1 MEEGSSPVSSEQ
13 DDQDDVL
20 MSVSFNQDGGCL
32 AVATANGFRICNVS
46 PYQETF
52 RRVLASSAAS
62 PAGGGAIG
70 TVAMLF
76 RCNLLCLTGGGAIR
90 SLHTNANF
98 YCPPNKVLI
107 WDDHLGRCIGE
118 LSFRQCVL
126 AVKLRRD
133 RIAVALRDRV
143 YVYNFSDLNVLD
155 KIYTSDNPNGLLQIS
170 TEVSSSSAGAGSSSG
185 SSANSSGMVLACPS
199 VTPGQVRVELYGM
212 RKTVL
217 IDAHESNL
225 AALALTADG
234 SLLATASEKGTVI
247 RLFDARR
254 QNAPPIQE
262 FRRGVERATV
272 SSLAFH
278 SQAWL
283 ACSSDRGTVHVF
295 AITYA
300 GTPTINNN
308 NTTSKSWSKTLSSPG
323 KYLLKKASGGGEGK
337 IYSSVAQVRGVPHP
351 MVCAFV
357 PDSVADSTTPTLAVA
372 GMDELGNGVL
382 LLSELAS
389 DGGEPK
395 RVGYH
400 RFFKKSGSAA
410 LAAAAQKSK
419 KKPHQHSS
427 ASPQELYVQDTA
439 TYIAHGFDNII
450 VREEEDEIGFV
461 SVEKT
466 DPKSAAPSTVP
477 SSPTKSDEPGNVRG
491 QEISAE

>member
-1 MEEGSSPVSSEQ
+1 
-13 DDQDDVL
+13 

-212 RKTVL
+212 RKTVVCSL
-217 IDAHESNL
+217 LSSACLFQAFSSCVAHCFSLWIYSIYMNL
-225 AALALTADG
+225 AADRCARVEFG
-234 SLLATASEKGTVI
+234 SLGLDCRWIALGDGFGKG
-247 RLFDARR
+247 
-254 QNAPPIQE
+254 NC
-262 FRRGVERATV
+262 
-272 SSLAFH
+272 H
-278 SQAWL
+278 SPL
-283 ACSSDRGTVHVF
+283 
-295 AITYA
+295 
-300 GTPTINNN
+300 
-308 NTTSKSWSKTLSSPG
+308 
-323 KYLLKKASGGGEGK
+323 
-337 IYSSVAQVRGVPHP
+337 
-351 MVCAFV
+351 
-357 PDSVADSTTPTLAVA
+357 
-372 GMDELGNGVL
+372 
-382 LLSELAS
+382 
-389 DGGEPK
+389 
-395 RVGYH
+395 
-400 RFFKKSGSAA
+400 
-410 LAAAAQKSK
+410 
-419 KKPHQHSS
+419 
-427 ASPQELYVQDTA
+427 
-439 TYIAHGFDNII
+439 
-450 VREEEDEIGFV
+450 
-461 SVEKT
+461 
-466 DPKSAAPSTVP
+466 
-477 SSPTKSDEPGNVRG
+477 
-491 QEISAE
+491 